1 MHGGLAVAAWVPI
14 LFAAPPVRIESSAT
28 CPDKAQI
35 SAELGRMLSSRDDA
49 VPPSESANVAVH
61 DQTLL
66 VTLKGADGLVLGERR
81 LLAEGDCDAQARAV
95 AVIIATFLTDI
106 HPEYLSLLPD
116 SERQPDVAPA
126 PSASAEGAEPPPL
139 KAPPPPPPPPSPPS
153 PPRTLPLAPPSP
165 VSPEPSEWLV
175 ALAAGA
181 EFSSEFVPAAA
192 LSLSFLPA
200 AEGFG
205 ARAFVLVSGA
215 AERQLGEELASSFR
229 FPLGVGALFRFGRG
243 SAWCDLSAGASVGW
257 LHVAGRTFDDN
268 ESANDIV
275 FGPFLGVRAGTEWL
289 GLRPFAELGALAW
302 PGESTLVARSPDATA
317 RLPWFEAFL
326 LVGAGFVP

>member
-1 MHGGLAVAAWVPI
+1 
-14 LFAAPPVRIESSAT
+14 
-28 CPDKAQI
+28 
-35 SAELGRMLSSRDDA
+35 MLLSRDDA
-49 VPPSESANVAVH
+49 VPPSETANVAVH
-61 DQTLL
+61 DRTLL
-66 VTLKGADGLVLGERR
+66 ITLKGADGLVLGERR

-95 AVIIATFLTDI
+95 AVIIATFLSDI

-116 SERQPDVAPA
+116 SEREPDVAPA
-126 PSASAEGAEPPPL
+126 PSAPAESPEPPPP
-139 KAPPPPPPPPSPPS
+139 KAPPP

-165 VSPEPSEWLV
+165 LKPEPSEWLFG
-175 ALAAGA
+175 LAAGA
-181 EFSSEFVPAAA
+181 EFSSQFVPAAA
-192 LSLSFLPA
+192 LSVSFLPA
-200 AEGFG
+200 ADGFG
-205 ARAFVLVSGA
+205 ARAFVLVTGA
-215 AERQLGEELASSFR
+215 AERQLGEEEASSFR
-229 FPLGVGALFRFGRG
+229 FPLGVGPLFRFGRA
-243 SAWCDLSAGASVGW
+243 SAWCDVSAGASVGW

-302 PGESTLVARSPDATA
+302 PGESTLVARSPDVTA